1 MKNGRRQICELR
13 SRPGRAVR
21 RCLPLAASRA
31 HPRPLLLLLATLT
44 FLPGCIGNNLSRPPG
59 QRVTD
64 VPKENAEPVYFMK
77 QSTAASV
84 TAGDFD
90 KLWAAIHR
98 VTRDGGYRADRDDP
112 RLGVYTSRPLVS
124 SQIFEPWRFNVGSL
138 KALVEASLGTVRRT
152 VRWDVTRH
160 DDGTL
165 TATPRVLVERYTVI
179 EHRVTSAAQFNE
191 IFAVTREEAEN
202 QRLRALDPAA
212 ALLEPV
218 PTAYWYGIGRDL
230 DMEQKLADAVR
241 GRV

>member
-1 MKNGRRQICELR
+1 MNKIRSQISDFR
-13 SRPGRAVR
+13 FQIGRAVR
-21 RCLPLAASRA
+21 RTVPLAASQA
-31 HPRPLLLLLATLT
+31 KSRPAIVLLAALSL
-44 FLPGCIGNNLSRPPG
+44 LPGCIGNNLSRAPG

-77 QSTAASV
+77 QSTVASV

-90 KLWAAIHR
+90 KLWEAVHR
-98 VTRDGGYRADRDDP
+98 VSRDRGYRTDRDDP

-124 SQIFEPWRFNVGSL
+124 SQLFEPWRFNVGSL
-138 KALVEASLGTVRRT
+138 HALVEASLGTVRRT
-152 VRWDVTRH
+152 VRWDVTH
-160 DDGTL
+160 NDDGTF

-191 IFAVTREEAEN
+191 IFAITREEAEN

-218 PTAYWYGIGRDL
+218 PTAYWYGLGRDL
-230 DMEQKLADAVR
+230 DLEEKLADAVR